1 MYFIFI
7 NDWTNTEDS
16 KNFSIFSF
24 DLHECPVDFGAEITL
39 LGLGIGVIFIKGF
52 NDIQ

>member
-7 NDWTNTEDS
+7 NDWHNTEDS

-24 DLHECPVDFGAEITL
+24 DLHECPADYGAQLTFF
-39 LGLGIGVIFIKGF
+39 GLGIGIVFIKGF
-52 NDIQ
+52 TEL